1 MVLCSDGVLSVPATK
16 AFPKSQTLGNFPCK
30 FIFAHFHAVS
40 TAATKAATLRL
51 CFVWH
56 LIPYHGWHV
65 VTQLRDN
72 QAHALPLFPAPKCA
86 SAVQRP

>member
-40 TAATKAATLRL
+40 TAATKAAILRL
-51 CFVWH
+51 CFV
-56 LIPYHGWHV
+56 
-65 VTQLRDN
+65 
-72 QAHALPLFPAPKCA
+72 
-86 SAVQRP
+86 